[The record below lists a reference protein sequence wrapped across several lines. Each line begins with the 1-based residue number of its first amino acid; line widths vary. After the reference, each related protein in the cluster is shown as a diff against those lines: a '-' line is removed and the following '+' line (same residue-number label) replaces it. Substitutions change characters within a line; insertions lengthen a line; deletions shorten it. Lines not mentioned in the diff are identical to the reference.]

1 MSTKHNQRWTW
12 MLIRGADRPAVQ
24 FSIPALLI
32 TVAGIAI
39 IVSITAAIIL
49 FIAQT
54 ASLHTMR
61 VQQAKLESDITEK
74 QEQLATSRRQLSA
87 LMTESN
93 RMKERMDQVAQWEQQ
108 LQHYL
113 RVSGEAAP
121 SPAGSSSGK
130 IYSFGEAGQL
140 PVGGEYIQKLFD
152 DAPPSDSHLHPLTA
166 PSNSLADTHR
176 QLRRMEATWRDWMT
190 TIPALLAQA
199 ETFKQ
204 RLDSTPTFWPTDS
217 TYITSRFGSR
227 SDPFYGG
234 SAFHAGLDIGGDK
247 GDPVYAAA
255 DGKVIASDYD
265 EMKGNY
271 LIIDHGSSLTTRYL
285 HLSERSVRSG
295 EQVNKGQMIGKMG
308 STGRSTGAHLHFEVR
323 QGEEAVDPAI
333 YIGSGDK

>member
-1 MSTKHNQRWTW
+1 MSTKRSKRWTW
-12 MLIRGADRPAVQ
+12 MLIRGADRPAIQ
-24 FSIPALLI
+24 FSIPTLLI
-32 TVAGIAI
+32 TVAGMAI
-39 IVSITAAIIL
+39 MVSLTAAIIL
-49 FIAQT
+49 FIGQT
-54 ASLHTMR
+54 ASLNAIRT
-61 VQQAKLESDITEK
+61 QQAKLGADMSVK
-74 QEQLATSRRQLSA
+74 QEQLATAHRQLST
-87 LMTESN
+87 LITESN

-113 RVSGEAAP
+113 RVSGESVP
-121 SPAGSSSGK
+121 SAAGSSSGK
-130 IYSFGEAGQL
+130 TYSLREANRL
-140 PVGGEYIQKLFD
+140 PVGGEYIQSLSN
-152 DAPPSDSHLHPLTA
+152 DAPSDSRLHPLTTT
-166 PSNSLADTHR
+166 SNSLADTHR
-176 QLRRMEATWRDWMT
+176 QLRRMEATWQGWRT

-227 SDPFYGG
+227 SDPFHGS

-255 DGKVIASDYD
+255 DGKVIASEFDK
-265 EMKGNY
+265 MKGNY

-285 HLSERSVRSG
+285 HLSERSVSSG
-295 EQVNKGQMIGKMG
+295 ERVNKGQVIGKMG

-333 YIGSGDK
+333 YIGSGGN